1 MECPFS
7 FDSMLVAPS
16 SLLPTLSV
24 VSSPVCMVTA
34 EKTVLGD
41 RQKPKRHKLNRQSFK
56 RDEQARV
63 GRGTFGEPCVEA
75 GLHGEKKI
83 FMASPFGLG
92 ESVACNG
99 ESRIELLLATN
110 IGSIKHKKGEGK
122 VSFNGYYKSCG

>member
-1 MECPFS
+1 
-7 FDSMLVAPS
+7 
-16 SLLPTLSV
+16 
-24 VSSPVCMVTA
+24 MVTA

-41 RQKPKRHKLNRQSFK
+41 RQKPKRHRLNRQSFK
-56 RDEQARV
+56 RDEQARE
-63 GRGTFGEPCVEA
+63 GRGTFGEACAEA
-75 GLHGEKKI
+75 GLHGGVYI